1 MNAQNILLIF
11 SRFYDTK
18 ILSFVNK
25 SQSLTLQRMF
35 QTLTQASASAFEEL
49 RVNRLRTFLSLLGI
63 TIGIF
68 CVISVLTVFESLQ
81 NNIQNSMQTLGSQVL
96 YIGKFPW
103 IPEDKGEYAWWKYK
117 ARPMNT
123 LDEVKQIEKNAS
135 YASFAT
141 FCYTDES
148 QKISFNGNE
157 LNSVMLFAV
166 SQHFEKLQPIDI
178 ELGRYFS
185 GSEIK
190 SGHSNGLVIGTSVAE
205 ELFGANISPL
215 GKMLMIYQK
224 PFQIIGVMKKQGK
237 TFTGF
242 DFDGGIILSYPYLA
256 SFRAMQNADK
266 NGFADPM
273 IMVKSKNALV
283 FEEMKYQI
291 KSILRAKRKISPKEK
306 DNFSFNQLDAIQN
319 SINDIFVNIKVFGFI
334 IGFFSLLVGSFGI
347 ANIMFV
353 SVRER
358 TRQIGIKKALGA
370 LSKVILIEFLIES
383 IILCIIGGLFGI
395 ILVIFLGKLLSG
407 PIGFPITLSSF
418 NFMLG
423 IIVSILVGM
432 FAGFVPARR
441 ASRLNPVVA
450 IQS

>member
-1 MNAQNILLIF
+1 
-11 SRFYDTK
+11 
-18 ILSFVNK
+18 
-25 SQSLTLQRMF
+25 
-35 QTLTQASASAFEEL
+35 
-49 RVNRLRTFLSLLGI
+49 
-63 TIGIF
+63 
-68 CVISVLTVFESLQ
+68 
-81 NNIQNSMQTLGSQVL
+81 
-96 YIGKFPW
+96 
-103 IPEDKGEYAWWKYK
+103 
-117 ARPMNT
+117 
-123 LDEVKQIEKNAS
+123 
-135 YASFAT
+135 
-141 FCYTDES
+141 
-148 QKISFNGNE
+148 
-157 LNSVMLFAV
+157 
-166 SQHFEKLQPIDI
+166 
-178 ELGRYFS
+178 
-185 GSEIK
+185 
-190 SGHSNGLVIGTSVAE
+190 
-205 ELFGANISPL
+205 
-215 GKMLMIYQK
+215 
-224 PFQIIGVMKKQGK
+224 
-237 TFTGF
+237 
-242 DFDGGIILSYPYLA
+242 
-256 SFRAMQNADK
+256 
-266 NGFADPM
+266 
-273 IMVKSKNALV
+273 MVKSKNASV

-291 KSILRAKRKISPKEK
+291 KSILRAQRKISPKEK

-441 ASRLNPVVA
+441 ASRLKPVVA